1 MKACPILGSSTHRLF
16 ITSIHPH
23 VQPFIRGS
31 GGSERALPQS
41 VALLRDRTG
50 RPGRA
55 GHHQLQRFAS
65 ELDVVKLEL
74 HAAET
79 RAAHYFIEQSNGTC
93 IRIPFD
99 VVQVVRSEEEENTKT
114 EESGLRGESE

>member
-1 MKACPILGSSTHRLF
+1 MMSVFISCRLE
-16 ITSIHPH
+16 PA
-23 VQPFIRGS
+23 
-31 GGSERALPQS
+31 GG
-41 VALLRDRTG
+41 DRTT
-50 RPGRA
+50 
-55 GHHQLQRFAS
+55 FTY
-65 ELDVVKLEL
+65 ENVVKLEL

-79 RAAHYFIEQSNGTC
+79 RAAHYFIEQSNGAC